1 MAKKSNKKNWI
12 KGAIKNPGA
21 FTAKAKAAK
30 MSVAQYRDKV
40 LANPEDYPVATVQQA
55 RLAKTLSKF
64 EPGGNP
70 YAMPTSAATSG
81 YTSNMSHMAGAQNAA
96 LQLQQL
102 QQEAVDFQN
111 RNAAA
116 AKARSEEEDAAQL
129 QGMQQDFQTLA
140 TDETKDA
147 IARGREARLERR
159 IARTD
164 ARKAL
169 NAAKAVGAKG
179 KFATEIAQ
187 GTADA
192 GLVAQSSKNT
202 GQLLSN
208 LSAYGQTSNIG
219 QAVGQTGTA
228 AQTAA
233 TAGEAAS
240 QTASTAG
247 SVGVGPYAAAA
258 ALAGKGIEHLSDDD
272 DATKTSVGEGFGRGL
287 SGAGSG
293 VGMAAMLGL
302 GPIGLV
308 GAGLLGGYMALRK
321 QRKAKLAAREEEAKL
336 AEQGERIGDAEQQ
349 AFLQSQL
356 ETGRDMGYNI
366 GSSGTNSYLP
376 GYQMMGAG
384 GDPIKRMLR
393 KRDKETRRAQRKF
406 NRQSKKAAR
415 KNTNVLKTGGGPEMI
430 KRADGSYS
438 QRGLWDNIRAN
449 KGSGK
454 KPTAEMLKQE
464 KKIKGKM
471 QGGGYDPTTEAYL
484 DRVDPKRLGMGIKP
498 DYTPE
503 TMMLGAGT
511 ATRGLLNAAAPK
523 ILNRAFRGAL
533 PGKTRALTKQLEPKI
548 MTDLGV
554 SFGTIAPSISDQ
566 KENKKAGGYMR
577 PLPGGAVEFVG
588 PKHSKGGIKLDKN
601 TEVEGG
607 ETMDKVNMKSNGG
620 AAGDYIFSD
629 FLKLGKKT
637 FAQRHKEMLARG
649 ASQADIQKLAKMQEE
664 VARREGRDENGPR
677 DPDNIMMH
685 GGARMYQSA
694 GGVNYNA
701 GDGVTGVIPNPDEI
715 DKYELDP
722 ESAYARDFPEGQS
735 RTEEG
740 LYRRADGDT
749 VTMAEVEHLKM
760 NNPWYDFEAEGFDPT
775 DAESVKKFQQAY
787 NDRVPESARIKVDGK
802 VGEQTVSAY
811 IPYKLKAEEAPA
823 AEETP
828 AEEAPAEEAPVEET
842 PEAIPAVKLRNTP
855 MLPYQLIGPI
865 AELTSKYPQPNTIAA
880 SPTGR
885 IKLPRVN
892 FNSERAALSN
902 QVSSAN
908 RYIEGQAAGPAA
920 ISSKLSML
928 DKQRKGNIETA
939 NAEARTNKDLM
950 AREEL
955 ANLQASQFDAGQT
968 FAARQF
974 NAIAKNQRDQNEYE
988 KRMLAYNQLGTNLA
1002 QYSNDLRSYKAEERI
1017 AEASQIDNEYTRQ
1030 KYLEQLRRDSKKKK
1044 SPYYGMNDAQ
1054 LREAAARMVESAPT
1068 YQMQNERRMNALLAA
1083 QQAAQGNQT
1092 NQTNTEPTT
1101 AKRGGYI
1108 KKYGKVKRKK

>member
-30 MSVAQYRDKV
+30 MSVAQFRDKV
-40 LANPEDYPVATVQQA
+40 LANPENYPVATVQQA

-64 EPGGNP
+64 QPGGNP

-81 YTSNMSHMAGAQNAA
+81 YTSNMSGMAGAHQAQM
-96 LQLQQL
+96 QLQQL
-102 QQEAVDFQN
+102 QQQSMDFQAQQ
-111 RNAAA
+111 AARA
-116 AKARSEEEDAAQL
+116 EQMQEQNKEQL
-129 QGMQQDFQTLA
+129 QQGMQQDLQTLA
-140 TDETKDA
+140 SNQAEEAIASGKEARIAKRLAKAQNKQAIAQARAAGFNATGKFA
-147 IARGREARLERR
+147 GQIARGTA
-159 IARTD
+159 T
-164 ARKAL
+164 
-169 NAAKAVGAKG
+169 GA
-179 KFATEIAQ
+179 Q
-187 GTADA
+187 
-192 GLVAQSSKNT
+192 VAQSSKNT
-202 GQLLSN
+202 ADLLGN
-208 LSAYGQTSNIG
+208 LSSFGQGAQAG
-219 QAVGQTGTA
+219 QA
-228 AQTAA
+228 AA
-233 TAGEAAS
+233 TAG
-240 QTASTAG
+240 QTASTVAEGATTAASTGAG
-247 SVGVGPYAAAA
+247 IGMPTIGTLASLVGTGVEMGATD
-258 ALAGKGIEHLSDDD
+258 KDD
-272 DATKTSVGEGFGRGL
+272 TTTNTGEAVGRGL
-287 SGAGSG
+287 KGIGSG
-293 VGMAAMLGL
+293 IGIGGTIAGAAGLAL
-302 GPIGLV
+302 GPIGWAAL
-308 GAGLLGGYMALRK
+308 GLAGGTAALLK
-321 QRKAKLAAREEEAKL
+321 QRKQKMEARELKAKEEAQ
-336 AEQGERIGDAEQQ
+336 AERIGQAEQQ

-356 ETGRDMGYNI
+356 ETGRDMGYNV

-376 GYQMMGAG
+376 GYQMM
-384 GDPIKRMLR
+384 
-393 KRDKETRRAQRKF
+393 
-406 NRQSKKAAR
+406 
-415 KNTNVLKTGGGPEMI
+415 KTGGGPEMI

-438 QRGLWDNIRAN
+438 QRGLWDNIRDN
-449 KGSGK
+449 EGSGRE
-454 KPTAEMLKQE
+454 PTEEMLKQE
-464 KKIKGKM
+464 KKIKAKKM
-471 QGGGYDPTTEAYL
+471 QGGGGQEQEVQRMLKDNNIQGNVQLLNPAEVQGTWQEVNARRAANKKQFIADAKDYGLLTGA
-484 DRVDPKRLGMGIKP
+484 LGLASAGTPLMGIGLA
-498 DYTPE
+498 PE
-503 TMMLGAGT
+503 VPLMAETLSGMAANYGAIK
-511 ATRGLLNAAAPK
+511 LNSQ
-523 ILNRAFRGAL
+523 
-533 PGKTRALTKQLEPKI
+533 TRAMKQS
-548 MTDLGV
+548 TDKK
-554 SFGTIAPSISDQ
+554 
-566 KENKKAGGYMR
+566 KEAGGSYMK

-677 DPDNIMMH
+677 NPDNIMQP
-685 GGARMYQSA
+685 GGE
-694 GGVNYNA
+694 VNYGEANSI
-701 GDGVTGVIPNPDEI
+701 IPSRAEFLANPGM
-715 DKYELDP
+715 YE
-722 ESAYARDFPEGQS
+722 FNPEGAFAEGW
-735 RTEEG
+735 TEDQHETAYG
-740 LYRRADGDT
+740 TFQTDDGKAIGDN
-749 VTMAEVEHLKM
+749 EVEEAKM
-760 NNPWYDFEAEGFDPT
+760 MNPWYDWEGFDPANPDDVT
-775 DAESVKKFQQAY
+775 AYQEALNSVAG
-787 NDRVPESARIKVDGK
+787 REIVKVDGK
-802 VGEQTVSAY
+802 FGQQTASAY
-811 IPYKLKAEEAPA
+811 IPFKSQKVNEVAAVPAP
-823 AEETP
+823 
-828 AEEAPAEEAPVEET
+828 EEAPAEEAPVEET
-842 PEAIPAVKLRNTP
+842 PESIPAIKLRNTP

-928 DKQRKGNIETA
+928 DKQRKGNIEIA
-939 NAEARTNKDLM
+939 NTESRTNKDLM

-974 NAIAKNQRDQNEYE
+974 NAIAQNQRDQNEYE

-1002 QYSNDLRSYKAEERI
+1002 QYSNDLRAYKAEERV

-1030 KYLEQLRRDSKKKK
+1030 KYLEQLRRDSKKRK

-1068 YQMQNERRMNALLAA
+1068 YQLQNERRMNALLTA

-1092 NQTNTEPTT
+1092 NQTTTEPTT
-1101 AKRGGYI
+1101 ALTGGYI